1 MEGLFLY
8 KLIILYMLDR
18 IDEYMLTNTQL
29 NDFILDKG
37 YTNNPFNIHES
48 LSELIDAG
56 FISRNVI
63 RDTTHYKITNAGE
76 EALSYFENRL
86 PIAIKQDILDY
97 FAEQRINLKNES
109 QIYSDYFFND
119 NQEYTV
125 ECIIKAR
132 KDIVLDL
139 KLSVPT
145 KSLATSIC
153 DSWREKSADV
163 YSYLINELFTN
174 EDK

>member
-18 IDEYMLTNTQL
+18 IDEYMLTNNQL

-37 YTNNPFNIHES
+37 YTNNPFNIRES

-56 FISRNVI
+56 FIARNVI
-63 RDTTHYKITNAGE
+63 RDTTHYKITNSGE
-76 EALSYFENRL
+76 EALSYFESRL

-97 FAEQRINLKNES
+97 FKEQRINLKNES
-109 QIYSDYFFND
+109 QIYSDYFFNE

-125 ECIIKAR
+125 ECVIKER
-132 KDIVLDL
+132 RDIVLDL

-153 DSWREKSADV
+153 DSWREKSTDV
-163 YSYLINELFTN
+163 YSYLINELITN
-174 EDK
+174 DDK

>member
-97 FAEQRINLKNES
+97 F
-109 QIYSDYFFND
+109 FND

-125 ECIIKAR
+125 ECIIKER

>member
-1 MEGLFLY
+1 M
-8 KLIILYMLDR
+8 
-18 IDEYMLTNTQL
+18 
-29 NDFILDKG
+29 
-37 YTNNPFNIHES
+37 
-48 LSELIDAG
+48 
-56 FISRNVI
+56 
-63 RDTTHYKITNAGE
+63 
-76 EALSYFENRL
+76 SYFENRL

-125 ECIIKAR
+125 ECIIKER